1 MWCEFLPREGAV
13 EQQSEMLSLQTILP
27 APHRRP
33 QERITCALTLLDLGR
48 LMADAQ
54 IWCIYKMS
62 LYAEESLNR
71 KGRSKQTKQKT
82 QQETKN
88 PIMCIVK
95 KGRLLN
101 SKIVTFCIPA
111 KTFKV
116 VLLNLS

>member
-1 MWCEFLPREGAV
+1 MWCEFLPHEGAV

-33 QERITCALTLLDLGR
+33 QERITCTLTLLDLGR

-71 KGRSKQTKQKT
+71 KGEEQTNQTKNT
-82 QQETKN
+82 TGNQE
-88 PIMCIVK
+88 PHHVYCE
-95 KGRLLN
+95 KGQ
-101 SKIVTFCIPA
+101 VTEF
-111 KTFKV
+111 
-116 VLLNLS
+116 